1 MNVGHMVQSRTT
13 IEMMVVNKSRN
24 LEIITTVQPEGE
36 AQSDRENPSANRSEP
51 AHVIVTSVL

>member
-1 MNVGHMVQSRTT
+1 
-13 IEMMVVNKSRN
+13 MVVNKSRN